1 MAETKGLQPSDS
13 MPPDPKSASPDAAA
27 IEAWL
32 ISNLAEMLRVNPASI
47 DVRRPFTYLGLNSAD
62 GVILAGDLERWLG
75 GRRLSPTLAWD
86 FPTIEALARYLAT
99 GDSVGSEPG
108 EVIQLRGD
116 TDAEYL
122 LSEIERLSE
131 EQVPLPSGGAPVRDE
146 P

>member
-1 MAETKGLQPSDS
+1 MAETKGLRPSDS
-13 MPPDPKSASPDAAA
+13 MPPDPESTSPDAAA
-27 IEAWL
+27 IETWL

-86 FPTIEALARYLAT
+86 FPTIEALSRHLAT
-99 GDSVGSEPG
+99 GDSAGNQPLGAVQP
-108 EVIQLRGD
+108 RGD

-122 LSEIERLSE
+122 LSEIENLPE
-131 EQVPLPSGGAPVRDE
+131 EQPPLSSASAPVRE
-146 P
+146 ES